1 MNEILF
7 RPEVFEPAV
16 ADPGIGVERDGL
28 EVGEGDEDLLAQRPE
43 VVVVH
48 RHGLHAEVV
57 EGRKRIFKY
66 QASK

>member
-1 MNEILF
+1 M
-7 RPEVFEPAV
+7 
-16 ADPGIGVERDGL
+16 ERDGL
-28 EVGEGDEDLLAQRPE
+28 EVGEGDEDLLAQRPQ